1 MKIIKYTHIFKDD
14 WNSFVKISKNSH
26 FFFYRDYMEY
36 HSDRFDDFSLIFLDQ
51 KEKIVA
57 LLPANIKDNV
67 LYSHQGLTFGG
78 FLTDD
83 KMKTE
88 TMLEVFHSL
97 KAYLKNQNIDK
108 MIYKSIPYI
117 YHVKPAEEDRY
128 ALFRNDAQLIRRDV
142 TSTIDLNEPV
152 RYSKGRKWSINKA
165 KKEAVEVFE
174 STDFK
179 SFWGLLIEILESN
192 HQAKPVHTLD
202 EMKQLA
208 NLFPDNIKLFL
219 AKKDENIVA
228 GALTYE
234 NQKIVHTQYLASSF
248 EGKNIGALDLLID
261 KLIKEIYRDK
271 KYFDFGISNEDEG
284 RYLNAGLIA
293 QKEGFGAKAVV
304 QDLYELGIK

>member
-1 MKIIKYTHIFKDD
+1 M
-14 WNSFVKISKNSH
+14 
-26 FFFYRDYMEY
+26 
-36 HSDRFDDFSLIFLDQ
+36 
-51 KEKIVA
+51 
-57 LLPANIKDNV
+57 
-67 LYSHQGLTFGG
+67 
-78 FLTDD
+78 
-83 KMKTE
+83 
-88 TMLEVFHSL
+88 
-97 KAYLKNQNIDK
+97 
-108 MIYKSIPYI
+108 
-117 YHVKPAEEDRY
+117 
-128 ALFRNDAQLIRRDV
+128 
-142 TSTIDLNEPV
+142 NEPV